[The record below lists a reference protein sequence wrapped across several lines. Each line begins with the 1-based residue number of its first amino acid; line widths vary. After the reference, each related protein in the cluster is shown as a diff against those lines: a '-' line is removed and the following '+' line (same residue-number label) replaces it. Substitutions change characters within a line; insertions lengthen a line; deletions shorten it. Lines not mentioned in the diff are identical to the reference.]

1 MGEVYRARDTRLD
14 RIVAIKILPREMS
27 SDPLRKQRF
36 EREAKTISN
45 LNHPNICVLYDVG
58 SQGGVSYLVMEC
70 LEGETLE
77 KRLEKGPLPTEA
89 LLRHGMEIADALEK
103 AHRNGVIHRDL
114 KPGNIMLTKSGA
126 KLLDFGLAKS
136 RAAGATEEETLKTLT
151 TGGAKLTEQGTILGT
166 FQYMAPEQLG
176 GKEADARTDVFA
188 LGELLYEMAT
198 GRVAFSGRT
207 KASLIAAILS
217 AEPPP
222 ISTVQPMT
230 PPALER
236 LVRGCLEKD
245 PEERWQTAHDVKL
258 QLRAIAE
265 GGSQAGIPASVTA
278 QRKNRERLLLAALA
292 VTSMVAVAF
301 GFLYTSRAPE
311 RARIVR
317 SYIKAMPNSSFLL
330 SGQQGG
336 FAISPDGLRLAYVA
350 QNAEGRALL
359 WVRPIDSLEAL
370 ALPGTEDAASPFWSP
385 DSRMIGFFAG
395 AKLKKIQATGGPP
408 LTICDA
414 PNARGG
420 TWNQEGVILFT
431 PNLNVPLHR
440 VSASGGTPIPVT
452 SLDPGKGDTTHRWPQ
467 FLPDGRHFLYVAGT
481 PLTPREN
488 PTNAIMLGSLDSKES
503 KLLLHTHERAMY
515 VSGHILFLR
524 LSTLMAQPFDL
535 KRMELTA
542 EAFPIADPVQGNEL
556 TLNSIFSASENGLLA
571 YLEGANSAS
580 RELIWLDRNGKK
592 VGEVPGPDT
601 YVSPRIS
608 PNGKKLLYT
617 LISPYYEVW
626 SYDMAT
632 NVKTRLTFGSTSGRA
647 SLTAVWYPD
656 GQRIAFTSLGSGK
669 FGFYQRAADGSGTE
683 DLLLEEDSYVKYV
696 NDWSPDGKFL
706 VFQDA
711 PRGTNEVWVLP
722 LGGERKPFP
731 IPQAQSPAFAATFS
745 PNGKWLAYCS
755 SESGEQ
761 KIYVVSF
768 PGPGGKWQV
777 SAGGGCY
784 PRWRHDGKE
793 LFYLSRDNKIVAAEV
808 RGDASSFSVGAVN
821 ALFETRVYRSAF
833 GSGFDVAAD
842 GQRFI
847 VDYEPGQPNVAITL
861 VENWDSELAKK

>member
-1 MGEVYRARDTRLD
+1 MRQLT
-14 RIVAIKILPREMS
+14 
-27 SDPLRKQRF
+27 
-36 EREAKTISN
+36 
-45 LNHPNICVLYDVG
+45 
-58 SQGGVSYLVMEC
+58 
-70 LEGETLE
+70 
-77 KRLEKGPLPTEA
+77 
-89 LLRHGMEIADALEK
+89 
-103 AHRNGVIHRDL
+103 
-114 KPGNIMLTKSGA
+114 GNA
-126 KLLDFGLAKS
+126 S
-136 RAAGATEEETLKTLT
+136 RT
-151 TGGAKLTEQGTILGT
+151 
-166 FQYMAPEQLG
+166 
-176 GKEADARTDVFA
+176 
-188 LGELLYEMAT
+188 
-198 GRVAFSGRT
+198 
-207 KASLIAAILS
+207 
-217 AEPPP
+217 
-222 ISTVQPMT
+222 
-230 PPALER
+230 
-236 LVRGCLEKD
+236 
-245 PEERWQTAHDVKL
+245 
-258 QLRAIAE
+258 
-265 GGSQAGIPASVTA
+265 
-278 QRKNRERLLLAALA
+278 
-292 VTSMVAVAF
+292 
-301 GFLYTSRAPE
+301 PE

-359 WVRPIDSLEAL
+359 WIRPIDSLEAL

-467 FLPDGRHFLYVAGT
+467 FLPDGRHFLYLAGT

-488 PTNAIMLGSLDSKES
+488 PTNVVMLGSLDSKES
-503 KLLLHTHERAMY
+503 KLLLHTHEQAMY

-542 EAFPIADPVQGNEL
+542 EALPIADPVQGNEL
-556 TLNSIFSASENGLLA
+556 TLNAMFSASENGLLA

-592 VGEVPGPDT
+592 VGEVAGPDA
-601 YVSPRIS
+601 YVSPRVS
-608 PNGKKLLYT
+608 PDGKKLLYT
-617 LISPYYEVW
+617 LVSPYYEVW

-632 NVKTRLTFGSTSGRA
+632 GVKTRLTFGSTSGRA
-647 SLTAVWYPD
+647 SLSAVWHPD
-656 GQRIAFTSLGSGK
+656 GQRFAFTSLGRGK
-669 FGFYQRAADGSGTE
+669 FGFYQRAADGSGSE
-683 DLLLEEDSYVKYV
+683 DLLLEESSYVKYV

-706 VFQDA
+706 VFQHA

-722 LGGERKPFP
+722 LAGERKPFP
-731 IPQAQSPAFAATFS
+731 LPQAQSPAFASAFS

-777 SAGGGCY
+777 SPGGGCY

-793 LFYLSRDNKIVAAEV
+793 LFYLSTDNKIVAAEV

-833 GSGFDVAAD
+833 GGFDVAAD

-847 VDYEPGQPNVAITL
+847 VAYEPGQPNVAITL
-861 VENWDSELAKK
+861 VENWDGELNKK

>member
-1 MGEVYRARDTRLD
+1 MYRARDTRLD
-14 RIVAIKILPREMS
+14 RIVAIKILPPEMS
-27 SDPLRKQRF
+27 RDPLRRQRF

-58 SQGGVSYLVMEC
+58 SQDGVSYLVMEC

-89 LLRHGMEIADALEK
+89 LLRYGMEIADALEK

-166 FQYMAPEQLG
+166 FQYMAPEQLE

-198 GRVAFSGRT
+198 GREAFSGKT

-222 ISTVQPMT
+222 ISAVQPLT

-265 GGSQAGIPASVTA
+265 GGSQAGVPPAVTA

-292 VTSMVAVAF
+292 VTAMAAVAL
-301 GFLYTSRAPE
+301 GFLYTSRTPE

-359 WVRPIDSLEAL
+359 WIRPLDSLEAL

-440 VSASGGTPIPVT
+440 VSASGGTPIAVT

-467 FLPDGRHFLYVAGT
+467 FLPDGRHFLYLAGT

-488 PTNAIMLGSLDSKES
+488 PTNVVMLGSLDSKES
-503 KLLLHTHERAMY
+503 KLLLHTHEQAMY

-542 EAFPIADPVQGNEL
+542 EALPIADPVQGNEL
-556 TLNSIFSASENGLLA
+556 TLNAMFSASENGLLA

-592 VGEVPGPDT
+592 VGEVAGPDA
-601 YVSPRIS
+601 YVSPRVS
-608 PNGKKLLYT
+608 PDGKKLLYT
-617 LISPYYEVW
+617 LVSPYYEVW

-632 NVKTRLTFGSTSGRA
+632 GVKTRLTFGSTSGRA
-647 SLTAVWYPD
+647 SLSAVWHPD
-656 GQRIAFTSLGSGK
+656 GQRIAFTSLGRGK
-669 FGFYQRAADGSGTE
+669 FGFYQRAADGSGSE
-683 DLLLEEDSYVKYV
+683 DLLLEESSYVKYV

-706 VFQDA
+706 VFQHA

-722 LGGERKPFP
+722 LAGERKPFP
-731 IPQAQSPAFAATFS
+731 LPQAQSPAFASAFS

-777 SAGGGCY
+777 SPGGGCY

-793 LFYLSRDNKIVAAEV
+793 LFYLSTDNKIVAAEV

-833 GSGFDVAAD
+833 GGFDVAAD

-847 VDYEPGQPNVAITL
+847 VAYEPGQPNVAITL
-861 VENWDSELAKK
+861 VERDGELKKK